1 MAKVEAI
8 VKNHP
13 CACPHPLS
21 FSKDLTTTADDDTL
35 RLLYRFYD
43 SNNLRNRHN
52 DLNNSFKLLTAEM
65 LKRGIQ

>member
-1 MAKVEAI
+1 MAKIAPTI
-8 VKNHP
+8 KNQP

-21 FSKDLTTTADDDTL
+21 FSKGLTDTASDDTL
-35 RLLYRFYD
+35 RSLYRLYD
-43 SNNLRNRHN
+43 NHNLRNRHN